1 MDAQPSEEHSSLPTE
16 RRELGG
22 TLPSQELFDDLMRGP
37 RKQAQFFNDILSGQA
52 GTSELTEN
60 QISSELNSYENDWMV
75 KHLKKTTEDY
85 QSLVLSSPENIPQRS
100 ELSFHIIN
108 QFIMPQWHRLLVS
121 PKYPKMDAID
131 LNTAQIRLA
140 MESAKI
146 IALRNNFE
154 QQDLYNDELRAFDAM
169 IELLQMSIDGEIRNQ
184 PNLITV
190 PHPEIGSQSQTAD
203 FLIFEPKDDGTFSK
217 RDVQTADILDPSLAP
232 GAVAVDLLQKL
243 RVNTLSRRPE
253 FQDKKVFHKLI
264 LSRKTAASFN
274 LEQ

>member
-1 MDAQPSEEHSSLPTE
+1 MDAQPSEGHSLLPTE

-37 RKQAQFFNDILSGQA
+37 RKQAQFFNDILSGEA

-60 QISSELNSYENDWMV
+60 QIGSELNSYENDWMV

-154 QQDLYNDELRAFDAM
+154 QQELYNDELRAFDAM

-190 PHPEIGSQSQTAD
+190 AHPEIGSQSQTAD

-217 RDVQTADILDPSLAP
+217 REVQTADILDPSLAP

-274 LEQ
+274 PE